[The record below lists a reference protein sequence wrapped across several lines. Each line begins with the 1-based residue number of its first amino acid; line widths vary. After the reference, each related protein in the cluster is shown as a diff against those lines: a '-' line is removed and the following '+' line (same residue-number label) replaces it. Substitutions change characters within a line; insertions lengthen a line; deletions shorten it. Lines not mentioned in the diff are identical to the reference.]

1 MKKSNLIKGKK
12 NAELI
17 QEIDAL
23 INFLIQL
30 DIKNKK
36 WTNCINTKKIE

>member
-36 WTNCINTKKIE
+36 